1 MPLCYIL
8 CRNLEN
14 VTEKKKKEDTLRHN
28 HKPQK
33 WQKQRICGDWLKNKV
48 EKLRFSSFLW
58 FIISDFSS
66 AVRQYG
72 DDKKSKIS
80 ALNLSFL

>member
-48 EKLRFSSFLW
+48 EKLRFSSFVR
-58 FIISDFSS
+58 FIISDFVST
-66 AVRQYG
+66 ATIKNRR
-72 DDKKSKIS
+72 
-80 ALNLSFL
+80 FLLLICLPSD